1 MDSNVFFFNI
11 IASVLENSKF
21 RKHKIVG
28 NISEISSLNLQ
39 FVNVIWF
46 CVKKIHK
53 SEFRVKKLHKKLILR
68 KNSHA
73 RIAYVKKIS

>member
-39 FVNVIWF
+39 FVNVI
-46 CVKKIHK
+46 
-53 SEFRVKKLHKKLILR
+53 
-68 KNSHA
+68 
-73 RIAYVKKIS
+73 

>member
-28 NISEISSLNLQ
+28 NISEISSLYLQ
-39 FVNVIWF
+39 FRQRYV
-46 CVKKIHK
+46 
-53 SEFRVKKLHKKLILR
+53 ILR
-68 KNSHA
+68 K
-73 RIAYVKKIS
+73 KII